1 MAISDDPLASGGKY
15 IGTLT
20 TQADSSTNPPT
31 TGIAKFPFT
40 VTGGKYKV
48 MLYVFIP
55 TDNDS
60 LWVRIADGTTKTKN
74 HASGWVRFNEIPR
87 GEYWHAVTVHSN
99 DDGNQ
104 VVEWTLAPGTH
115 TLEIAYREAGAQV
128 DAIVIQPLN

>member
-1 MAISDDPLASGGKY
+1 
-15 IGTLT
+15 
-20 TQADSSTNPPT
+20 
-31 TGIAKFPFT
+31 
-40 VTGGKYKV
+40 

-60 LWVRIADGTTKTKN
+60 LWVRIADGTTQTKN

-87 GEYWHAVTVHSN
+87 GEFWHAVTVHSN

-128 DAIVIQPLN
+128 DVIVIQR